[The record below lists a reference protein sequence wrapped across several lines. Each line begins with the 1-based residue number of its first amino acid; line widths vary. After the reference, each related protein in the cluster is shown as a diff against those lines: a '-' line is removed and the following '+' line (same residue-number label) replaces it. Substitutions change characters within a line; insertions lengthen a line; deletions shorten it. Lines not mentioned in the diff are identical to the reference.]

1 MIKTSALRVTCVIF
15 LLLMSG
21 IVVAQSKPDDI
32 HALLFRENL
41 EKAERGNL
49 QAQESVAFAY
59 MYGLGIP
66 RDDDAAIRWYEKA
79 ALRGSALAMNE
90 LGGLFEQRKDYA
102 RAFEWYS
109 RASEKRHPF
118 AVFRLGM
125 MYEQGWQVA
134 KDGTKAIRLF
144 EDAAW
149 LGSPDAQHYLG
160 LLYFQGQL
168 VPKNSAWSYAWLNLA
183 ASKNPAYAKARD
195 LVEKRLTPEQLAEAQ
210 RLSIEWAEKMKH
222 STK

>member
-1 MIKTSALRVTCVIF
+1 MIKTSALRVTCVI
-15 LLLMSG
+15 LLLFVSG
-21 IVVAQSKPDDI
+21 IVLAQSKPEDI
-32 HALLFRENL
+32 QLLLFRENM
-41 EKAERGNL
+41 EKAERGDV

-59 MYGLGIP
+59 MYGLGVP

-79 ALRGSALAMNE
+79 ASGGSALAMNE
-90 LGGLFEQRKDYA
+90 LGGLFGQRKDYA

-109 RASEKRHPF
+109 RASKKRHPF
-118 AVFRLGM
+118 AVFRLGV
-125 MYEQGWQVA
+125 MYEQGWHVA
-134 KDGTKAIRLF
+134 KDGTKAIKLF

-168 VPKNSAWSYAWLNLA
+168 VPKSFTWSYAWLNLA
-183 ASKNPAYAKARD
+183 ASKNSAYAKARD

-210 RLSIEWAEKMKH
+210 RLSTEWAEKVKH
-222 STK
+222 SSK